1 MEGRPHYEV
10 LCIANFSSAEEVRLA
25 YKSLVLKYHPD
36 KNLGDPT
43 AAERFRAVCRAYEV
57 LSNEETKRKYDLA
70 LRAALFEYG
79 PRASGKTG
87 GHGGANP
94 YSMKAPSM
102 SDIYRE
108 LYQRQA
114 ARASTRNRTSSAPPQ
129 SGKASTSQYTKAQQ
143 EHFRKRERER
153 QQELRRQRE
162 RERKEQ
168 RDREREAL
176 RREQER
182 QEELLQQRWRLQ
194 QQQQKVYPTRGSTRI
209 TSTAGAASLSTGTT
223 SDPAAHIDD
232 VNGVSPRMRRGS
244 PRATTEGVRSG
255 IESHAPNTVLLGTPA
270 RLTMLARNGVAT
282 TPRTF
287 RAYSPLSLSPRPA
300 AKPRCA
306 EAGAPGEPPSSSAWR
321 EEETMDAEAVEGGLS
336 TGWYT
341 PLNAL
346 VNSGD
351 LEEGAAHYSSCAGS
365 PVGAEEQAM
374 AQSAG
379 VNRAFRT
386 GSAPLLRP
394 ASGVARA
401 SGVDARSAASAQP
414 STRNTHTTSEDCSE
428 DGTAAGC
435 GDDGHRTPSSYRP
448 ATRITTVNRVA
459 MPSASSTATTPR
471 HWGTPR
477 SFTNFHAAAAAS
489 PVSLAASPRGQPITP
504 RCSSSAQ
511 MTANGRSHSSSAGAA
526 STEARASQSLHK
538 SSSINGATSRSDPVR
553 ASFLHR
559 VLPMPS
565 LADKDKEVLDKKRR
579 ERLAKE
585 KERQRSV
592 RLAEEERQ
600 FRRLAR
606 AAKHQRENAAA
617 ISAAAA
623 AAKAEVEEPLSF
635 EKELGYLVHD
645 EASEREQLIEREEQ
659 LAWRRLHRQQAKVI
673 QAVLVR
679 RRLAALTTEEMAWRN
694 GLLQVCWVERDR
706 SFLCFYERLDRLYLE
721 GREGRDRRQLVG
733 REAADRYHV
742 RRASQ
747 RRSSMATEEASQRRQ
762 LSGSAVQAV
771 LGQGVPAT
779 EAVDCASSPAAEAK
793 ARRSPFPS
801 VYDDAAQLEHRCDAG
816 ARLAGNQPWH
826 QQQSEYQQQH
836 PAEWLPPAALA
847 AQTTSALDAK
857 RGRARSAVSTT
868 AVTDISTTGHLE
880 SFLSATGTLEAAPAM
895 ADRLSGGSAF
905 ARASAQASP
914 HASPKKRS
922 SLDSSSSTDCPA
934 VAVTTSANG
943 ETKML
948 LAGAERRL
956 LMLVSDESRQRSL
969 LVKQQQQEEMALRRR
984 RAMALH
990 CVFAKEK
997 ENAVKHAQRCALV
1010 EITALRAQLRT
1021 LQRQT
1026 RRSSSPRSMEGGS
1039 SAAAASAASGSPA
1052 NSVSWKMESSAVSRH
1067 GSPLPMLPRPTSE
1080 AAAAACASS
1089 PDTARALSVASIL
1102 TAAAAL
1108 SGWTALPDS
1117 DGEED

>member
-1 MEGRPHYEV
+1 MERRRHYEV
-10 LCIANFSSAEEVRLA
+10 LCIADFSSAEEVRLA
-25 YKSLVLKYHPD
+25 YKSLALKYHPD

-70 LRAALFEYG
+70 LRAALSEYG
-79 PRASGKTG
+79 QRASGKTG
-87 GHGGANP
+87 GHGVANP
-94 YSMKAPSM
+94 YSMAAPSM
-102 SDIYRE
+102 SDMYRE

-162 RERKEQ
+162 KERKEQ

-194 QQQQKVYPTRGSTRI
+194 QQQQRVYPARGSTRI
-209 TSTAGAASLSTGTT
+209 TSAAGAASPSTGTT
-223 SDPAAHIDD
+223 SDSTAHIDD
-232 VNGVSPRMRRGS
+232 GNGFSPRMRRGS
-244 PRATTEGVRSG
+244 PCVTTDGVRSG
-255 IESHAPNTVLLGTPA
+255 IESHAPNTVHLGTPA

-282 TPRTF
+282 TPQAF

-306 EAGAPGEPPSSSAWR
+306 EADAPGEPLSSSTWR
-321 EEETMDAEAVEGGLS
+321 EEETADAEAVEGGLS
-336 TGWYT
+336 TGWHT
-341 PLNAL
+341 HPNAL

-351 LEEGAAHYSSCAGS
+351 LGERAAHYSSYSSCAGS

-379 VNRAFRT
+379 VNRAFRP

-394 ASGVARA
+394 ACGVARA

-435 GDDGHRTPSSYRP
+435 GDNRHRTASSYRP
-448 ATRITTVNRVA
+448 GTRITTVNRVA
-459 MPSASSTATTPR
+459 MPPASSTASTPR

-477 SFTNFHAAAAAS
+477 SFTNLHAAAAAS
-489 PVSLAASPRGQPITP
+489 PASLAASPRGQSITP

-511 MTANGRSHSSSAGAA
+511 MTANGRSYSSSAGAA
-526 STEARASQSLHK
+526 STGVRVNQTLHN
-538 SSSINGATSRSDPVR
+538 SSSINGATRRSNPAH

-559 VLPMPS
+559 ARPMSS
-565 LADKDKEVLDKKRR
+565 LADKDREVLDKQRR

-592 RLAEEERQ
+592 RLAEEDRQ

-617 ISAAAA
+617 A
-623 AAKAEVEEPLSF
+623 AAKAEAEEPLSF
-635 EKELGYLVHD
+635 EKELEFLLHD

-679 RRLAALTTEEMAWRN
+679 RRLAALTTEEMTWRN
-694 GLLQVCWVERDR
+694 GLLQVCRVERDR
-706 SFLCFYERLDRLYLE
+706 YFVCFYERLDRLYLE

-762 LSGSAVQAV
+762 LSGSAMQVV
-771 LGQGVPAT
+771 LGQGVLVA
-779 EAVDCASSPAAEAK
+779 EAVDCASAPAAEAK
-793 ARRSPFPS
+793 ARRSSFPS
-801 VYDDAAQLEHRCDAG
+801 VYDDAAQLEHRCDVG
-816 ARLAGNQPWH
+816 VRLAGNQPWH
-826 QQQSEYQQQH
+826 QQQSEHQQQH
-836 PAEWLPPAALA
+836 PDQWISPAALA
-847 AQTTSALDAK
+847 AQATSALDAK
-857 RGRARSAVSTT
+857 RGRARSATSST
-868 AVTDISTTGHLE
+868 AVTDISTTGYPE
-880 SFLSATGTLEAAPAM
+880 SFLSATGTLEAASTM

-905 ARASAQASP
+905 ARASGQASP
-914 HASPKKRS
+914 CASPKKRS
-922 SLDSSSSTDCPA
+922 ALGSSNSTDCPA
-934 VAVTTSANG
+934 IAVATSANG
-943 ETKML
+943 ATKML
-948 LAGAERRL
+948 LAGTERRL
-956 LMLVSDESRQRSL
+956 LMLASDEIRQRRL
-969 LVKQQQQEEMALRRR
+969 LVKQQQQEEMTLRRR
-984 RAMALH
+984 RATALH

-1010 EITALRAQLRT
+1010 EVAALRAQLRT

-1026 RRSSSPRSMEGGS
+1026 RRFSSPRSMEGGS
-1039 SAAAASAASGSPA
+1039 SAAAASTASGSSA
-1052 NSVSWKMESSAVSRH
+1052 NSVSLKMESSAVSRH

-1089 PDTARALSVASIL
+1089 PNTARALSVASIL